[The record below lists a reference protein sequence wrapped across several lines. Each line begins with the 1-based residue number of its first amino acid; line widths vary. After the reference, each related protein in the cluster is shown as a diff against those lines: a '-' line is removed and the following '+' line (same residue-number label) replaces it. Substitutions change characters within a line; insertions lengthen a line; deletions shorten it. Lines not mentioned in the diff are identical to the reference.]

1 MQDYDLCRAVWR
13 KSSRSNGN
21 GGACIEVTLT
31 GEVVGVRDSKN
42 RDGGTL
48 LFAPDQWHTFLR
60 NLDNA
65 S

>member
-1 MQDYDLCRAVWR
+1 M
-13 KSSRSNGN
+13 
-21 GGACIEVTLT
+21 
-31 GEVVGVRDSKN
+31 GVRDSKN